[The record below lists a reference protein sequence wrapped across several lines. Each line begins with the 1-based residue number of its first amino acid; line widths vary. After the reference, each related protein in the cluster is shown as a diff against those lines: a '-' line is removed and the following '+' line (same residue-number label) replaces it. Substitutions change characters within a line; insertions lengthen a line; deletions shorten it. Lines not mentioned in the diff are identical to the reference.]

1 MVMNY
6 QKLLKSLKKDV
17 IKYPAFKTVEYF
29 RKDLVSV
36 WIWIHILENYFNN
49 NKIVNIQKIIQEI
62 PYEIASRPTIYKIID
77 AAVAKKYFIKLI
89 DEKDK
94 RKFNLFPSSQ
104 VINEFKE
111 WSKIFKGF

>member
-1 MVMNY
+1 MNY
-6 QKLLKSLKKDV
+6 LKLLKSLKKDV
-17 IKYPAFKTVEYF
+17 ILNPNFATVKYF
-29 RKDLVSV
+29 RKDFISV
-36 WIWIHILENYFNN
+36 WVWIHILENYFNN
-49 NKIVNIQKIIQEI
+49 NKIVNVQKIIQEI

-94 RKFNLFPSSQ
+94 RKYNLFPSIQ

-111 WSKIFKGF
+111 WAKIFKGF

>member
-1 MVMNY
+1 MNHL
-6 QKLLKSLKKDV
+6 KLLKILKKNV
-17 IKYPAFKTVEYF
+17 MINPNFVTVRYF
-29 RKDLVSV
+29 RRDFVSV
-36 WIWIHILENYFNN
+36 WVWIHILQNYFDN
-49 NKIVNIQKIIQEI
+49 NKILNIQKLIQEI
-62 PYEIASRPTIYKIID
+62 PYEVASRPTIYKIID
-77 AAVAKKYFIKLI
+77 AAVAKKYFLKIV